1 MGSPRQDGICREL
14 INQVSKY
21 FLDCEIKVY
30 DSYKL
35 SPAPCTDCK
44 WCEYHE
50 GCSNKD
56 LDVFFEDF
64 EDADYIAFFTP
75 VYNNFFPAPTK
86 AILDRFQRYYN
97 ARFKRGANPPVK
109 KPKRVGAVI
118 ASGSNARQSADY
130 MYNSLKQSFAPL
142 GSEVCSRYYIPN
154 TDMGRYTFNMTEL
167 QKFVHQLK
175 QNNHLLVN
183 GRWVQ
188 LVALEGIKGSHLT
201 AFSFI
206 INNLY
211 IIYCLLKFSML

>member
-1 MGSPRQDGICREL
+1 MKKLLIIMGSPRQDGICREL

-64 EDADYIAFFTP
+64 EDADYI
-75 VYNNFFPAPTK
+75 
-86 AILDRFQRYYN
+86 

-175 QNNHLLVN
+175 
-183 GRWVQ
+183 GKT
-188 LVALEGIKGSHLT
+188 E
-201 AFSFI
+201 
-206 INNLY
+206 
-211 IIYCLLKFSML
+211 

>member
-1 MGSPRQDGICREL
+1 MKKLLIIMGSPRQDGICQEL
-14 INQVSKY
+14 INQVRKY
-21 FLDCEIKVY
+21 FLDCEIKLY

-35 SPAPCTDCK
+35 APSPCTDCK
-44 WCEYHE
+44 WCEYHD

-56 LDVFFEDF
+56 LDIFFEDF

-75 VYNNFFPAPTK
+75 VYNNFFPP
-86 AILDRFQRYYN
+86 I
-97 ARFKRGANPPVK
+97 K

-175 QNNHLLVN
+175 
-183 GRWVQ
+183 GKT
-188 LVALEGIKGSHLT
+188 E
-201 AFSFI
+201 
-206 INNLY
+206 
-211 IIYCLLKFSML
+211 